1 MCECLC
7 QFSLLTCCCCPPSHR
22 ATASSVPT
30 PQFVFRIIIKFYFR
44 HSIWEMSS
52 VYDGFLTSLVIE
64 YVRLFSS
71 SPLGLFSCSPVR
83 LLLCFLI
90 LLLLFFGCLAADNF
104 DVFSILRFS
113 CLLLRLS
120 RGNFCAGVAA
130 NSPKVLVRT
139 PPRIEV
145 FTFSFSSLFS
155 GVFCFYRLT
164 VLTVPITFILIW
176 LLCFRICRKPAEI
189 YVYLMQLWV
198 APEAPVDR

>member
-1 MCECLC
+1 MFAC
-7 QFSLLTCCCCPPSHR
+7 
-22 ATASSVPT
+22 
-30 PQFVFRIIIKFYFR
+30 
-44 HSIWEMSS
+44 
-52 VYDGFLTSLVIE
+52 
-64 YVRLFSS
+64 
-71 SPLGLFSCSPVR
+71 SPLRLLACSPVPQFAS
-83 LLLCFLI
+83 CCVPSFFPYF
-90 LLLLFFGCLAADNF
+90 FFGCLAADNF

-130 NSPKVLVRT
+130 SSPKVLVRT

-176 LLCFRICRKPAEI
+176 LLCFRICRKPAVI
-189 YVYLMQLWV
+189 YVYIIQLWV
-198 APEAPVDR
+198 APEAIVDR